1 MVRIVGWMVIGA
13 CSALGVA
20 GASDFVAP
28 IEQAHRAE
36 QWQAKGALETR
47 IEVDFGGR
55 RALEGRLVFS
65 SDAGRS
71 ILEPA
76 GGARAV
82 FDGSSAWVSPNA
94 EAFPGARFHLLTW
107 PYFAAVATKLRDP
120 GTAVE
125 VLGPREE
132 LGRTF
137 DTARLTFAPGTGD
150 APDDWYIL
158 YREAGTNRLAA
169 MAYIVTFGTD
179 KAKAEAEPHAIVYE
193 DFVEIDGVPISTR
206 WTFHNWTPERGIH
219 GEPIGEARLL
229 DPRWVESPAFVA
241 PAGAVEIRL
250 PN

>member
-1 MVRIVGWMVIGA
+1 MVIGA
-13 CSALGVA
+13 GSALSAAVA
-20 GASDFVAP
+20 IDFVGP

-36 QWQAKGALETR
+36 PWRSKGALETR

-65 SDAGRS
+65 SDAARS
-71 ILEPA
+71 ILEPTS
-76 GGARAV
+76 GATAV
-82 FDGSSAWVSPNA
+82 FDGKTAWVSPNA

-120 GTAVE
+120 GTAIE
-125 VLGPREE
+125 VLGPRQE
-132 LGRTF
+132 LGRSF

-150 APDDWYIL
+150 APDDWYVL
-158 YREAGTNRLAA
+158 YREQGSNRLAA

-193 DFVEIDGVPISTR
+193 DFVDVDGVPVSTR
-206 WTFHNWTPERGIH
+206 WQFYNWSEQQGIH
-219 GEPIGEARLL
+219 GDPIGEARLL
-229 DPRWVESPAFVA
+229 DPRWVEAPAFVA
-241 PAGAVEIRL
+241 PAGAVEIGL